1 MELLGVGPTEF
12 LLIIIVVLIVIGP
25 KDLAKTGNT
34 IGKWL
39 NGLVQS
45 DSWRMVQKTSRELRQ
60 LPTNLMREANL
71 EKFKTEKDAN
81 PTAGS
86 NAGTWQ
92 GQIKSMLPPVNKG
105 PNAETEKGNVIQ
117 PPVIIP
123 TPAES
128 QPAKK
133 KSSPASHKKTTTTKK
148 TNKNKTTK
156 TTSKTAPRNKKN
168 A

>member
-1 MELLGVGPTEF
+1 
-12 LLIIIVVLIVIGP
+12 
-25 KDLAKTGNT
+25 
-34 IGKWL
+34 
-39 NGLVQS
+39 
-45 DSWRMVQKTSRELRQ
+45 
-60 LPTNLMREANL
+60 MREANL

-156 TTSKTAPRNKKN
+156 PTSKTAQRKKKN

>member
-12 LLIIIVVLIVIGP
+12 LLIIVVILIVIGP

-45 DSWRMVQKTSRELRQ
+45 DSWRMVQKTSKELRQ

-92 GQIKSMLPPVNKG
+92 GQIKPMTPPVNKESK
-105 PNAETEKGNVIQ
+105 PEPDKRNVIQ

-123 TPAES
+123 TPVES
-128 QPAKK
+128 QAAKK
-133 KSSPASHKKTTTTKK
+133 KPSAAPRKNTTTTKK
-148 TNKNKTTK
+148 KTTK
-156 TTSKTAPRNKKN
+156 PASKTAPRKKKN

>member
-12 LLIIIVVLIVIGP
+12 LLIIVVILIVIGP

-86 NAGTWQ
+86 SAGTWQ

-156 TTSKTAPRNKKN
+156 PTSKTAPGKKKN

>member
-12 LLIIIVVLIVIGP
+12 LLIIIVILIVIGP

-45 DSWRMVQKTSRELRQ
+45 DSWRMVQKTSKELRQ

-81 PTAGS
+81 LTASS

-92 GQIKSMLPPVNKG
+92 GQIKPMLTPVNKESK
-105 PNAETEKGNVIQ
+105 PELDKGNVIQ

-128 QPAKK
+128 QAAKK
-133 KSSPASHKKTTTTKK
+133 KPSSTPRKKTTTVKK
-148 TNKNKTTK
+148 KTTK
-156 TTSKTAPRNKKN
+156 PAVKKAPGKKKN

>member
-12 LLIIIVVLIVIGP
+12 LLIIIVILIVIGP

-60 LPTNLMREANL
+60 LPTSLMREANL

-81 PTAGS
+81 PTASS

-92 GQIKSMLPPVNKG
+92 GQIKSMLPPVNKD
-105 PNAETEKGNVIQ
+105 PNSEPEKANIIQ

-128 QPAKK
+128 KPAKK
-133 KSSPASHKKTTTTKK
+133 QSSPAAHNKTTETKKTTKK
-148 TNKNKTTK
+148 KTTK
-156 TTSKTAPRNKKN
+156 PASKTAPGKNKN